1 MLYGTQCW
9 SAKKQHINEMRNEGK
24 LCKRWF
30 GHVQRRATYES
41 VKKKEKKNRR
51 WIDSNWDK
59 RMIYNTNKIVE
70 VKN

>member
-41 VKKKEKKNRR
+41 VKKKKKKTEGEL
-51 WIDSNWDK
+51 IQ
-59 RMIYNTNKIVE
+59 IEIIE
-70 VKN
+70 

>member
-1 MLYGTQCW
+1 
-9 SAKKQHINEMRNEGK
+9 MRNEGK

-59 RMIYNTNKIVE
+59 RMINNTNKIVE

>member
-1 MLYGTQCW
+1 MLYGTKCW

-41 VKKKEKKNRR
+41 VKKKKKKTEGELIQIEIRE
-51 WIDSNWDK
+51 W
-59 RMIYNTNKIVE
+59 
-70 VKN
+70 

>member
-41 VKKKEKKNRR
+41 VKKKKKKTEGELIQIEIR
-51 WIDSNWDK
+51 
-59 RMIYNTNKIVE
+59 E
-70 VKN
+70 

>member
-41 VKKKEKKNRR
+41 VKKKEGELIQIEIR
-51 WIDSNWDK
+51 
-59 RMIYNTNKIVE
+59 E
-70 VKN
+70 

>member
-41 VKKKEKKNRR
+41 VKKKKKKTEGELIQIEIRE
-51 WIDSNWDK
+51 W
-59 RMIYNTNKIVE
+59 
-70 VKN
+70 

>member
-1 MLYGTQCW
+1 MLYGTKCW

-41 VKKKEKKNRR
+41 VKKKKKKEGELIQIEIRE
-51 WIDSNWDK
+51 W
-59 RMIYNTNKIVE
+59 
-70 VKN
+70 